1 MDRRRP
7 GWAGELGVVAVSGGA
22 DSVALLRA
30 LAECGGRVI
39 VGHVNHQLRGDE
51 SDGDEAFVV
60 ELAGRL
66 NVPVH
71 THRVNVAALGGNIEA
86 TARRVRYEWL
96 TALASAVGAGWI
108 ATGHTADDQAE
119 TVLHRLI
126 RGTGVQGLRGIAV
139 GRNLPPPPP
148 SLRGKGESAPT
159 PPPSSQEGGGR
170 GGVGFHL
177 LRPLLAI
184 PRTDLLAY
192 LQSVAQHYRTDSTN
206 ADTAF
211 TRNRIRAELL
221 PLLRTF
227 NPGIVDVLNRLSV
240 QAEELF
246 AEQEA
251 ETAKL
256 LRTVEL
262 PRAGGMLILD
272 AEQLTALGEA
282 KTRNVLRMLWDR
294 ERWPVNAMTFD
305 HWRRAA
311 KISAG
316 EHSAAD
322 FPDGVHVRRVG
333 KVVQLARRG

>member
-1 MDRRRP
+1 MNRLRP

-30 LAECGGRVI
+30 LVECGGRVV

-51 SDGDEAFVV
+51 GDADEVFVV
-60 ELAGRL
+60 ELAGQL
-66 NVPVH
+66 GVAVH
-71 THRVNVAALGGNIEA
+71 THRVNVAALGGNVEA

-96 TALASAVGAGWI
+96 TALATEQGAGWI
-108 ATGHTADDQAE
+108 STGHTADDQAE

-126 RGTGVQGLRGIAV
+126 RGTGLQGLRGIAPV
-139 GRNLPPPPP
+139 R
-148 SLRGKGESAPT
+148 EII
-159 PPPSSQEGGGR
+159 
-170 GGVGFHL
+170 
-177 LRPLLAI
+177 LRPLLTI
-184 PRTDLLAY
+184 PRTDLLTY
-192 LQSVAQHYRTDSTN
+192 LQSLSQPFRTDSTN

-221 PLLRTF
+221 PLLRTY

-246 AEQEA
+246 AEQEL
-251 ETAKL
+251 ETAEL

-272 AEQLTALGEA
+272 ADKLTALGEA

-294 ERWPVNAMTFD
+294 ERWPVNAMTFE

-311 KISAG
+311 KIATG

-322 FPDGVHVRRVG
+322 FPDGMHVRRAG
-333 KVVQLARRG
+333 KVVQLERRRISPQRAHEGT